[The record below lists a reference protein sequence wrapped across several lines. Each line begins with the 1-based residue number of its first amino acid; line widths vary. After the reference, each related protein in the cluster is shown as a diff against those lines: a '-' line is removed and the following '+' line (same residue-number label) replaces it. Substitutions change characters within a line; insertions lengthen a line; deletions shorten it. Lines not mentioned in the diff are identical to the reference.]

1 METEENKKYMLY
13 VHIFPNNKRYYGITC
28 SKYPS
33 IRWQRGNGYK
43 SCPSVYNAIQKYG
56 WDNIEHKVLKKD
68 LSESEAFSLE
78 SEYIKK
84 YNVKT
89 GNGYNISK
97 SGTPG
102 NAGIYKDYTNQKYH
116 SLTFINR
123 LDDVVCN
130 GSYKWRLKCDCGKY
144 ITASPY
150 NVISGSIKS
159 CGCQNIKKQN
169 EKLLSYIGITHG
181 ILECVDVDI
190 DNNKVICKCRC
201 GNKVVL
207 TKRKWQANIMSCGCL
222 KVNQSK
228 KNLDL
233 ARNNINKNTINKR
246 NIGIRTSHR
255 QLAENNSRNF
265 KCIEKNMIFHSGYE
279 VNDYFGKRVYSNI
292 LKALKNEIKTAYG
305 YHWEYAD

>member
-1 METEENKKYMLY
+1 M
-13 VHIFPNNKRYYGITC
+13 
-28 SKYPS
+28 
-33 IRWQRGNGYK
+33 
-43 SCPSVYNAIQKYG
+43 
-56 WDNIEHKVLKKD
+56 
-68 LSESEAFSLE
+68 
-78 SEYIKK
+78 
-84 YNVKT
+84 
-89 GNGYNISK
+89 
-97 SGTPG
+97 
-102 NAGIYKDYTNQKYH
+102 
-116 SLTFINR
+116 
-123 LDDVVCN
+123 
-130 GSYKWRLKCDCGKY
+130 
-144 ITASPY
+144 
-150 NVISGSIKS
+150 ISGSIKS

-169 EKLLSYIGITHG
+169 EKLLSYIGVTHG

-222 KVNQSK
+222 KTNQSK

>member
-1 METEENKKYMLY
+1 MD
-13 VHIFPNNKRYYGITC
+13 II
-28 SKYPS
+28 S
-33 IRWQRGNGYK
+33 
-43 SCPSVYNAIQKYG
+43 QKV
-56 WDNIEHKVLKKD
+56 VL
-68 LSESEAFSLE
+68 LE
-78 SEYIKK
+78 MQ
-84 YNVKT
+84 V
-89 GNGYNISK
+89 
-97 SGTPG
+97 
-102 NAGIYKDYTNQKYH
+102 YKDYTNQKYH